1 MRESCLARRPEQRCP
16 TGSPHRAA
24 GRSRLSCGPADAGSA
39 RSHPHGAQRPHP
51 RARPVVREF
60 EQLERAAEAIAR
72 GARRGCTG
80 AGQAQAAVVGN
91 EIRIAPVLARAGKRR
106 RTPEDRRR
114 AGRARPRCSRRS
126 ASRRASARPRLRS
139 RAVSR
144 PCGCGDAVAAGQA
157 GTCAAH
163 RAPSLRGR
171 RNERRSVSGRANGR
185 HATGAE
191 DGGGPG
197 HAGAATYRSRLGR
210 SPSFLGPPSESMGA
224 ASR

>member
-16 TGSPHRAA
+16 S
-24 GRSRLSCGPADAGSA
+24 RSHLSCGPADAGSA

-51 RARPVVREF
+51 RA
-60 EQLERAAEAIAR
+60 AAR
-72 GARRGCTG
+72 GARVRAARARRGGDRSRSKPRLRRCG
-80 AGQAQAAVVGN
+80 ASASRGRRQRN
-91 EIRIAPVLARAGKRR
+91 RIGPVLARAGKRR
-106 RTPEDRRR
+106 LAGRRPR

-126 ASRRASARPRLRS
+126 ASRRAAARPRLRR

-163 RAPSLRGR
+163 RARSLRGR
-171 RNERRSVSGRANGR
+171 RSERRSVSGRANGR